1 MSLHLMGMNPLE
13 QYVYRHADLIYYR
26 NEKCADVLVAR
37 GCPRDKLNGPMPNGV
52 SMCTFAPPDVKS
64 IREFKASYPSSFT
77 RSTSPRVGYAGRI
90 ARQKGIHLL
99 LKVAERHPKI
109 QFGFCGTQVDG
120 SLVERISA
128 TPNATYFGRLDTGN
142 LISFYGLSDVLL
154 LPSIPTEKWEEQF
167 GRVLTEAIACGTP
180 AAGSDVGMISDIVG
194 TEAVFPPDEVEALEE
209 KVLSLTQPRA
219 ARALYRRQKSRLQDH
234 YTWDVVAERVCND
247 TDVLLRLRNR

>member
-1 MSLHLMGMNPLE
+1 
-13 QYVYRHADLIYYR
+13 V
-26 NEKCADVLVAR
+26 
-37 GCPRDKLNGPMPNGV
+37 
-52 SMCTFAPPDVKS
+52 
-64 IREFKASYPSSFT
+64 
-77 RSTSPRVGYAGRI
+77 
-90 ARQKGIHLL
+90 L